1 MQWARRSRKFNEEK
15 HRRTG
20 GCRPHRGTPSRGN
33 NDLIRDMRSE
43 MWRWLDATYPAILE
57 RLKRV
62 YTVLDETR
70 VAHAD
75 SEWSWICVALTM
87 RQ

>member
-1 MQWARRSRKFNEEK
+1 
-15 HRRTG
+15 
-20 GCRPHRGTPSRGN
+20 
-33 NDLIRDMRSE
+33 

-75 SEWSWICVALTM
+75 SEWSWICVALAM